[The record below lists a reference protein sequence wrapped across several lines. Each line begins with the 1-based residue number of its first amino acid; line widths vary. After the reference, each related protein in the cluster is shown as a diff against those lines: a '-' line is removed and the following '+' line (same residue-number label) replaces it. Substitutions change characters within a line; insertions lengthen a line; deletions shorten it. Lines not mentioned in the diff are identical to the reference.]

1 MKRNFYLQH
10 SLMAMF
16 DPRMQNLVN
25 QEGLKGLGAYWI
37 IIEKLSV
44 LPEPRAQ
51 LEYLRPFC
59 DNKKV
64 PLLFLKKVIEE
75 YDLFDLEA
83 DGFFIVKELNPVR
96 KRDGNSPK
104 KGAKKLVFD
113 AKLDENQQNLP
124 QNKEEIQ
131 PDENDNSLKTNDLV
145 NNEVTTIKEN
155 IKDIITAATTEEKEE
170 TAAADILQVGVPA
183 AGGRPPS
190 TPRSPLVAC
199 DDFGHPERPLRPF
212 RRWQEMVDELA
223 HNSSWLDLACMK
235 SGYGMLL
242 KQHIKKAV
250 EIFKQHIEIYGKG
263 DDLLKMSDVYGYFIN
278 FVRAGSRTSQELRS
292 ALLTIDAKEQ
302 SAGSAAG
309 NPHRYEQLIG
319 GKRFYLGCPIPD
331 DAPPRPDARAVWNE
345 EFSTWMFDKKTK
357 KKLG

>member
-51 LEYLRPFC
+51 LNFLRPYC

-75 YDLFDLEA
+75 YDLFELEEE
-83 DGFFIVKELNPVR
+83 GFFMPKELNPAR
-96 KRDGNSPK
+96 KKAEKTPQKEEK
-104 KGAKKLVFD
+104 KTVFEAKM
-113 AKLDENQQNLP
+113 DENQQNLP
-124 QNKEEIQ
+124 QNNEENQPKENGNALNTSNL
-131 PDENDNSLKTNDLV
+131 PNSNSTP
-145 NNEVTTIKEN
+145 IKEN
-155 IKDIITAATTEEKEE
+155 IKDIITAATTEEKKE

-190 TPRSPLVAC
+190 TPRNPMVAC
-199 DDFGHPERPLRPF
+199 DDFENPHRPPHPVRC
-212 RRWQEMVDELA
+212 WQDMVNELSG
-223 HNSSWLDLACMK
+223 NSSWLDLACMK

-242 KQHIKKAV
+242 QQHIKKAV
-250 EIFKQHIEIYGKG
+250 EIFKQHIEVYGKG

-292 ALLTIDAKEQ
+292 KLLAIDDKEKATNP
-302 SAGSAAG
+302 SSG
-309 NPHRYEQLIG
+309 NPHRYEQLVN
-319 GKRFYLGCPIPD
+319 GKRSYLGCPIPD
-331 DAPPRPDARAVWNE
+331 NAPPRPDENAVWNE
-345 EFSTWMFDKKTK
+345 ELSVWMPGKRPRRKPN
-357 KKLG
+357 

>member
-25 QEGLKGLGAYWI
+25 KEGLRGLGAYWI

-59 DNKKV
+59 DSKRV
-64 PLLFLKKVIEE
+64 PLFFLKKIIQE
-75 YDLFDLEA
+75 YDLFELEA
-83 DGFFIVKELNPVR
+83 DEYFVPKELNPAR
-96 KRDGNSPK
+96 KKEK
-104 KGAKKLVFD
+104 KVAKN
-113 AKLDENQQNLP
+113 AKAKPVSQAKMDENQQKVP
-124 QNKEEIQ
+124 RQNEENQ
-131 PDENDNSLKTNDLV
+131 HKNADKSLDTSHLSNCSI
-145 NNEVTTIKEN
+145 TTIKEN

-223 HNSSWLDLACMK
+223 QNSSWLDLACMK

-292 ALLTIDAKEQ
+292 ALLDIDAKEQ

-309 NPHRYEQLIG
+309 NPHRYEQLIDG
-319 GKRFYLGCPIPD
+319 RRFYLGSPIPD
-331 DAPPRPDARAVWNE
+331 NAPPRPDARAVWNE